1 MGESKKN
8 PTDKSVVPKGKIAQ
22 NRTLAEPGF
31 EELGESI
38 IESLCPGVVA
48 FDRELKIIQAN
59 KEARKL
65 IDVEEYFD
73 QSLAKGT
80 DEKIW
85 GDWGRLL
92 KEMISTKKKSEFDL
106 VKYSHNDQTRLLY
119 IVCSTLISSR
129 TREVL
134 GGAAVIEDVTQR
146 VDIEHQLAQA
156 ERLASVGKVAGKVAH
171 ELNNP
176 IDGILRYVN
185 LAIRVIDTDDISKVK
200 EYLEQS
206 RQGLMRMAG
215 IIGELL
221 EFSRF
226 AYVSFESVAV
236 DQIIEDA
243 LKAMESVTKDIEI
256 EIIKDYTGQIP
267 LIKGG
272 NIFQV
277 FCNLIKNASDAM
289 SGKGRLSITIKKE
302 NKDILVEFH
311 DGGDGFDLEHAEK
324 IFEPFFTTKGR
335 GKGTGLGLAICKD
348 IIEKYKGTISAE
360 NAPDG
365 GSIFVVKLPLAENNK
380 R

>member
-1 MGESKKN
+1 MDESKKN
-8 PTDKSVVPKGKIAQ
+8 STDKSVVPMDKIAKG
-22 NRTLAEPGF
+22 RTPADPGF

-38 IESLCPGVVA
+38 IESVCPGVVA
-48 FDRELKIIQAN
+48 FDRDLKVIQAN

-65 IDVEEYFD
+65 IDVGEYFD
-73 QSLAKGT
+73 QSLANGT
-80 DEKIW
+80 DKKIW
-85 GDWGRLL
+85 DNWSRLL
-92 KEMISTKKKSEFDL
+92 KDMINAGKKSEFDL

-119 IVCSTLISSR
+119 IVCSPLISSR

-185 LAIRVIDTDDISKVK
+185 LAMRVMDTDDVSKAK

-236 DQIIEDA
+236 DHIIEDA
-243 LKAMESVTKDIEI
+243 LKAMESVTKGIEI

-267 LIKGG
+267 LVKGG

-289 SGKGRLSITIKKE
+289 NGKGSLSITIKKDS
-302 NKDILVEFH
+302 KDLLVEFH
-311 DGGDGFDLEHAEK
+311 DGGEGFEPEHAEK
-324 IFEPFFTTKGR
+324 IFEPFFTTKSR

-348 IIEKYKGTISAE
+348 IIEKYNGTISAE
-360 NAPDG
+360 NAPAS
-365 GSIFVVKLPLAENNK
+365 GSIFIVRLPLAENNK